1 MISFAKPATI
11 HSNSAIAAY
20 DRSLFLNRFRLA
32 GVGGARDGVKE
43 KVEKLES
50 RSSLIAVDVVFPDF
64 LAV

>member
-1 MISFAKPATI
+1 MTASAKSAIVSTKT
-11 HSNSAIAAY
+11 AIAAH

-32 GVGGARDGVKE
+32 VVGGTRDGVKE
-43 KVEKLES
+43 EVEKLES